1 MRIPSL
7 VGAVAL
13 VLSSLTHAQEVST
26 ELRYRIVKLDRNGGA
41 AAINNRG
48 SIAGFAFIEIAG
60 LNRQTPIL
68 WRRSGAII
76 ELRADASIARLFPLG
91 LNDLEQVV
99 GTAVRTDMIE
109 HGFVWT
115 RGQLR
120 DIGDLPGGADRS
132 GATDINNRGQVVG
145 SSDTAAGGEA
155 ILWEHGNLMS
165 LGDLP
170 GGATAS
176 EALAI
181 NEHGTIVGVGSTARG
196 ARPFVWRHGVMK
208 QLRLPP
214 ELRQTTF
221 ALARDI
227 NSSGL
232 IVGHASATPL
242 LWPSRDE
249 NAQLL
254 PIPAHITNAAPF
266 AVNDR
271 GDIVGWAFNEDES
284 LSQAVIWRNGR
295 VSRLGLLIVD
305 DDPLRSCVAFELAI
319 DINQRGEIA
328 AVGQDFCENHSE
340 GATHAYRL
348 VPVKP

>member
-13 VLSSLTHAQEVST
+13 VLSSLTHGQEVST
-26 ELRYRIVKLDRNGGA
+26 ELRYRIVALDRNGGA

-48 SIAGFAFIEIAG
+48 SIAGFGFIE
-60 LNRQTPIL
+60 NRQTPIV

-76 ELRADASIARLFPLG
+76 ELRADASIEGLFPRG

-99 GTAVRTDMIE
+99 GFAIRTDMIE

-115 RGQLR
+115 RGRLR

-132 GATDINNRGQVVG
+132 GAADINNRHQVVG
-145 SSDTAAGGEA
+145 FSETAAGREA

-170 GGATAS
+170 GGATNSA
-176 EALAI
+176 AGAI
-181 NEHGTIVGVGSTARG
+181 NERGTIVGAGSTARG
-196 ARPFVWRHGVMK
+196 FRPFVWRHGVMQ

-214 ELRQTTF
+214 ELRQTAF
-221 ALARDI
+221 AVANDI
-227 NSSGL
+227 NHSGL
-232 IVGHASATPL
+232 IVGHAEGIPL
-242 LWPSRDE
+242 VWPRHDKD
-249 NAQLL
+249 ALLL
-254 PIPAHITNAAPF
+254 PIPPLEANAVPF

-271 GDIVGWAFNEDES
+271 GDIVGFAFTGDEDAG
-284 LSQAVIWRNGR
+284 AVIWRDGK
-295 VSRLGLLIVD
+295 VSRLGALVVD
-305 DDPLRSCVAFELAI
+305 DDPLRSCVAFESAV

-328 AVGQDFCENHSE
+328 AIGEDFCV
-340 GATHAYRL
+340 GGGTDAYRL

>member
-1 MRIPSL
+1 
-7 VGAVAL
+7 VAQ
-13 VLSSLTHAQEVST
+13 V
-26 ELRYRIVKLDRNGGA
+26 
-41 AAINNRG
+41 
-48 SIAGFAFIEIAG
+48 
-60 LNRQTPIL
+60 
-68 WRRSGAII
+68 RRHHR
-76 ELRADASIARLFPLG
+76 LRADASIARLIPLG

-99 GTAVRTDMIE
+99 GVAIRTDMIE

-132 GATDINNRGQVVG
+132 GAADINNRGQVVG
-145 SSDTAAGGEA
+145 FSDTAAGSEA

-170 GGATAS
+170 GGATNSGA
-176 EALAI
+176 AAI
-181 NEHGTIVGVGSTARG
+181 NERGTIVGGGSTARG

-242 LWPSRDE
+242 LWPSRDK
-249 NAQLL
+249 NALLL
-254 PIPAHITNAAPF
+254 PIPPQVTFAVPT

-271 GDIVGWAFNEDES
+271 GDIVGFAFCEDFDECDR
-284 LSQAVIWRNGR
+284 AVIWRKSKQGFT
-295 VSRLGLLIVD
+295 VSVLRFLVVD
-305 DDPLRSCVAFELAI
+305 GDPCVNLDSAF
-319 DINQRGEIA
+319 DINARGEIA
-328 AVGQDFCENHSE
+328 AHGEDTC
-340 GATHAYRL
+340 GGPTDAYRL
-348 VPVKP
+348 VPVKTR